1 MILILA
7 NVFIA
12 ILSDAY
18 NAINTEQKDEKLNIS
33 KNLSKTYKN
42 FINTIKRNLSLGSFS
57 SIDKDKNGQIDA
69 VELKEA
75 TGLQQKDAEMVINIF
90 DTNNDGNLNKEEM
103 IEFQRVLTKTNVN
116 NIDNVDDNNKFNEMI
131 DDIIDKIGDDMN
143 NIEFSDTKSQ
153 SLLQN
158 NETDINDIELT
169 NEDIGLESSKISSIS
184 DDDQKSEDSNE
195 DSNED
200 LPCGFFQFF
209 RKCE

>member
-131 DDIIDKIGDDMN
+131 DDIIDKIGC
-143 NIEFSDTKSQ
+143 
-153 SLLQN
+153 L
-158 NETDINDIELT
+158 
-169 NEDIGLESSKISSIS
+169 
-184 DDDQKSEDSNE
+184 
-195 DSNED
+195 
-200 LPCGFFQFF
+200 
-209 RKCE
+209 R